1 MQRLKYKRNYK
12 NIYILNKLTLFQKYP
27 KSRISDENAFHYH
40 TFEKKIKKIR
50 TNVSPNPSK

>member
-27 KSRISDENAFHYH
+27 KSRISDENASNYH
-40 TFEKKIKKIR
+40 AFEKKIKKVR
-50 TNVSPNPSK
+50 TNVSPNP